1 MSAVSLLVLGLD
13 LYTLRYYLADEA
25 ATLPCVSVVAFFLLT
40 MLCLFVVFFCLACLV
55 LYCRQ
60 NKDKH
65 FNEDVNDI
73 MIIPDLDED
82 GGGDSDARG
91 ELGKGKKRRMCLCL
105 CPCL

>member
-1 MSAVSLLVLGLD
+1 VSLID
-13 LYTLRYYLADEA
+13 DWH
-25 ATLPCVSVVAFFLLT
+25 
-40 MLCLFVVFFCLACLV
+40 
-55 LYCRQ
+55 RQ

-91 ELGKGKKRRMCLCL
+91 KYTAGGHLAVIVCLLYDTCALIDCRSDIYARRMLCCGVIL
-105 CPCL
+105 

>member
-1 MSAVSLLVLGLD
+1 MILLVVILI
-13 LYTLRYYLADEA
+13 T
-25 ATLPCVSVVAFFLLT
+25 F
-40 MLCLFVVFFCLACLV
+40 
-55 LYCRQ
+55 RQ

-91 ELGKGKKRRMCLCL
+91 K
-105 CPCL
+105 

>member
-1 MSAVSLLVLGLD
+1 MTCGD
-13 LYTLRYYLADEA
+13 TADEV
-25 ATLPCVSVVAFFLLT
+25 LLSVL
-40 MLCLFVVFFCLACLV
+40 
-55 LYCRQ
+55 CRQ

-91 ELGKGKKRRMCLCL
+91 EECGRMNECCFLMC
-105 CPCL
+105 

>member
-1 MSAVSLLVLGLD
+1 MQVVSYDSPRMFV
-13 LYTLRYYLADEA
+13 
-25 ATLPCVSVVAFFLLT
+25 CVI
-40 MLCLFVVFFCLACLV
+40 
-55 LYCRQ
+55 CRQ

-91 ELGKGKKRRMCLCL
+91 TSSCYLLLNGTFLTTTSWFGYSF
-105 CPCL
+105 